1 MKEGMSV
8 VSAVL
13 LTFVVISWG
22 LSWYA
27 MGLQIGDVP
36 PLVSVAYR
44 FLISAILLIGY
55 LVVSGRFR
63 FIRWQHHGRL
73 IALGFCLFSMNYY
86 CFYVAAGFL
95 PSGVLSVIFATAAI
109 MGAFNQRLFFGK
121 ALSGRILLGA
131 VLGVVG
137 LLLLTWGSIVVADT
151 TKVGILLV
159 LPFLGTYLFS
169 LGNLVSARLSQDD
182 DLPNVVAYGMVYG
195 TVICFAICLALGL
208 PFPIPND
215 LVYLGSLAYLAVF
228 ATVLGFIAYLSL
240 VNREGVA
247 RASYATVLFPIVAM
261 LVSTWFEG
269 FQWTLLAILG
279 VALALGGTV
288 LVFSKPK
295 TAKRV
300 F

>member
-1 MKEGMSV
+1 
-8 VSAVL
+8 
-13 LTFVVISWG
+13 
-22 LSWYA
+22 
-27 MGLQIGDVP
+27 
-36 PLVSVAYR
+36 
-44 FLISAILLIGY
+44 
-55 LVVSGRFR
+55 
-63 FIRWQHHGRL
+63 
-73 IALGFCLFSMNYY
+73 
-86 CFYVAAGFL
+86 VAAGFL